1 MYKLILILHLLGAC
15 VWVGGHLYL
24 LIRLLPGFVRDNDVI
39 GLLKFERNYEPLGM
53 IALLTQVVT
62 GLYMMHRL
70 VPIGLWGQGMG
81 ALSMLIHGKLLWL
94 ALTLLTAVSARFGV
108 IPKLQKGSNDPK
120 LLKLMAVHVF
130 LISVWGVAFV
140 ITGAFFRGG

>member
-53 IALLTQVVT
+53 IALLTQVIT

-81 ALSMLIHGKLLWL
+81 ALSMLIHGKLL
-94 ALTLLTAVSARFGV
+94 
-108 IPKLQKGSNDPK
+108 
-120 LLKLMAVHVF
+120 
-130 LISVWGVAFV
+130 
-140 ITGAFFRGG
+140 